1 MILYKADPH
10 TGIEDRHIKFTLLA
24 GTYSIDD
31 FNAKVKLSFLQER
44 QDWEAP
50 QIKDLKLVI
59 LKHYTFMASNT
70 IFNAL
75 GIFDSY
81 LEKTTLNKSTLSP
94 DSYKTCLDTLPASPP
109 PQKKSLSIYCEQIN
123 IVKNEIDGQP
133 SSLLTCTQV
142 SDYKAAFTLMHLV
155 FLELN
160 THHCLC
166 SWMKIT
172 TLLSQRHSI
181 SSY

>member
-109 PQKKSLSIYCEQIN
+109 PPKKKIFIN
-123 IVKNEIDGQP
+123 I
-133 SSLLTCTQV
+133 L
-142 SDYKAAFTLMHLV
+142 
-155 FLELN
+155 
-160 THHCLC
+160 
-166 SWMKIT
+166 
-172 TLLSQRHSI
+172 
-181 SSY
+181 